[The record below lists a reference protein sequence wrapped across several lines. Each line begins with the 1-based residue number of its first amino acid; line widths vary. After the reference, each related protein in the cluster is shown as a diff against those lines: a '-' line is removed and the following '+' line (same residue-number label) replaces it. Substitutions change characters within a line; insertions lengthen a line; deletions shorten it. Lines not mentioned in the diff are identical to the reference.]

1 MNSLKKSKNSAKIVS
16 LNVVAEHSC

>member
-1 MNSLKKSKNSAKIVS
+1 MSSLKKSKNNAKIVS

>member
-1 MNSLKKSKNSAKIVS
+1 MNSLKKSKNNAKIVS